1 MLSYQVSVNAI
12 QFDESSGFFDPLLLT
27 LVRRFVI
34 NTKGFTLA
42 VDTYDA
48 SWVAHVPDVELDPSE
63 KKIILAD
70 ILSTPPTSCVICD
83 HSNPV
88 KVT

>member
-12 QFDESSGFFDPLLLT
+12 QFDESSGFLDPLLLT

-48 SWVAHVPDVELDPSE
+48 SWVAHVSDVELDRSE
-63 KKIILAD
+63 KIILPD
-70 ILSTPPTSCVICD
+70 ILSTPSTSCVICD